1 MMCDARESFPL
12 KIEVNVQKIMQKS
25 VPVELPIYKQIEIS
39 IDVQIDL
46 NNAKPSEGDH
56 FISEKKVCGIS
67 NN

>member
-1 MMCDARESFPL
+1 MCDARESFPL

-46 NNAKPSEGDH
+46 NNVKPSEGDH
-56 FISEKKVCGIS
+56 LISEEKVSGIS